1 MGVFDNLKK
10 MFGTKEQTLSE
21 SFNAAVEAEYRRM
34 EKIREKRG
42 SRQNHVNEC
51 IALMKD
57 CRTKFTQVIAE
68 ERKIAM
74 KKNHNGI
81 PDSRERTR
89 IREAAIGILTV
100 DMALFDL
107 ESISS
112 EAELNAAMNQMG
124 KALWQMIRL
133 DQTNGGISASSRSF
147 IDLFYP
153 SFKGMVEEQETYTLS
168 KKTKE
173 TVQRDE
179 AIDIM
184 SMYEIPKDIR
194 DRIDDTFVENLMQGD
209 GYAMAMYKARNNP
222 VTKKDTVHAERFDA
236 HDDGMINWD
245 RINEL
250 ADQADDL
257 DLGNESYKKFEG
269 MQ

>member
-21 SFNAAVEAEYRRM
+21 SFDAAVQAEYQRM

-42 SRQNHVNEC
+42 TRQNHVNEC
-51 IALMKD
+51 ISVMKD

-74 KKNHNGI
+74 KKSYNGI

-153 SFKGMVEEQETYTLS
+153 SFKCDVALLRGTIA
-168 KKTKE
+168 
-173 TVQRDE
+173 DE
-179 AIDIM
+179 NGNI
-184 SMYEIPKDIR
+184 S
-194 DRIDDTFVENLMQGD
+194 F
-209 GYAMAMYKARNNP
+209 
-222 VTKKDTVHAERFDA
+222 A
-236 HDDGMINWD
+236 HESV
-245 RINEL
+245 INEGF
-250 ADQADDL
+250 AVANAVKNC
-257 DLGNESYKKFEG
+257 GWG
-269 MQ
+269 